1 VLLVL
6 AIIVVVAL
14 VGTAVYLVASSGDDS
29 GTEVVLEPID
39 RVQEDDFAGNL
50 DVGEQAGAVFADLV
64 LSDEVPDPRV
74 EQVDTQLAG
83 AVVTG
88 SDPAVFG
95 GSRDT
100 RVCDTEQLVAFLTDE
115 ENADKAEAWAE
126 VLDIEVDEIEEYV
139 DGLTAVRLRWDT
151 RVTNHGYR
159 DGEARPFQSLLQAG
173 TAVLVDSTGVP
184 RVKCNCG
191 NPLLPPEPIEGDT
204 DGALDV
210 EDVAQNPDDAWP
222 GLDPAEAV
230 TITPGE
236 EVEEVVIVDVDE
248 GGLIERPVG
257 SDGSSRR
264 DVGTGDVQIT
274 LEWDSDADL
283 DLHVH
288 EPSGHE
294 IYFGDRGPSPT
305 GGELDVDSNVNCSDD
320 GIPGGV
326 ENVYWPADEAPSG
339 TYTVEV
345 HGWAVG
351 GSACGSGDYTL
362 TITVDGETEVHTGS
376 VQEDESAIYD
386 FTVG

>member
-1 VLLVL
+1 MLLVL

-29 GTEVVLEPID
+29 GTEVVL
-39 RVQEDDFAGNL
+39 
-50 DVGEQAGAVFADLV
+50 
-64 LSDEVPDPRV
+64 
-74 EQVDTQLAG
+74 
-83 AVVTG
+83 
-88 SDPAVFG
+88 
-95 GSRDT
+95 
-100 RVCDTEQLVAFLTDE
+100 
-115 ENADKAEAWAE
+115 
-126 VLDIEVDEIEEYV
+126 
-139 DGLTAVRLRWDT
+139 
-151 RVTNHGYR
+151 
-159 DGEARPFQSLLQAG
+159 
-173 TAVLVDSTGVP
+173 
-184 RVKCNCG
+184 
-191 NPLLPPEPIEGDT
+191 EPIEGDT

-236 EVEEVVIVDVDE
+236 EVEEFVIVDVDE